1 MIYYLLSSIWV
12 ESAQSEIRISIKLRR
27 SYNNIALYRKIILI
41 SSIIIIYYKNSSKRI
56 LIYFTITLRPIK

>member
-12 ESAQSEIRISIKLRR
+12 ESAESEIRVSIKLRR
-27 SYNNIALYRKIILI
+27 SYNNIALYRQTILI
-41 SSIIIIYYKNSSKRI
+41 SSTIIIYYKNTGKWI